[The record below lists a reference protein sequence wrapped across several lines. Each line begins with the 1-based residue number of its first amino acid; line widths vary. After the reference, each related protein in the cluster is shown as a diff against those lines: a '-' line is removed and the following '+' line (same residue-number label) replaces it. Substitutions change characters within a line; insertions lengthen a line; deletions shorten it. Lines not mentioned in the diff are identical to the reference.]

1 VFSSLVLQVS
11 LSSPYSIIFTVP
23 LLWIHR
29 SCFHL
34 TVWIFYA
41 RSIISPCFIWWFCW
55 FWIVGL
61 FQNVVFV
68 CFDLDLIKGSEFRSD
83 HVIIDWLMMF
93 FVYYDVVG
101 VKFVYQWSIFDDCI
115 WILM

>member
-41 RSIISPCFIWWFCW
+41 RSIISPCFI
-55 FWIVGL
+55 
-61 FQNVVFV
+61 
-68 CFDLDLIKGSEFRSD
+68 
-83 HVIIDWLMMF
+83 
-93 FVYYDVVG
+93 
-101 VKFVYQWSIFDDCI
+101 
-115 WILM
+115 